1 MISPKMIF
9 QKLLGSVDFFDLFL
23 IVISSGMG
31 IAIVHHLAYPIK
43 WIQSGFFIL
52 WIIFFFLGS
61 EFLNL
66 LLFLDLKEGGFSF
79 RHYLIDIYKLLAVLF
94 FSLSIIPLIQ
104 IIKVTINNYLVIY
117 LMCIIC
123 LWAIIKN
130 YIVKL
135 THVFGVNEI
144 ISSFVISFITPL
156 IIMNINEIQVH
167 EILIPI
173 SFIVFLEIIA
183 FKFIR
188 EFVYKINK
196 TTKPGSLSFYIG
208 YITLIRIISFLIIFG
223 YIAGFFLLN
232 SQGKYHVYRFLLFS
246 IPLTIFIV
254 VKIVQFTEN
263 PIGLGK
269 ILSPLAFLQLIQ
281 IEAALIIGLWGS

>member
-1 MISPKMIF
+1 MISPKKIF
-9 QKLLGSVDFFDLFL
+9 QKLLKSVDYFDLIL

-79 RHYLIDIYKLLAVLF
+79 RHYLLDIYKLLAVLF
-94 FSLSIIPLIQ
+94 FSLTIIPLIQ
-104 IIKVTINNYLVIY
+104 IIKASIDNYLVIY
-117 LMCIIC
+117 LMCIMC
-123 LWAIIKN
+123 LWAILKN

-156 IIMNINEIQVH
+156 IVMNINEIQVH

-173 SFIVFLEIIA
+173 SFIVFLEIIS

-196 TTKPGSLSFYIG
+196 STKPGSLSFNIG

-223 YIAGFFLLN
+223 YIAGFFLLI
-232 SQGKYHVYRFLLFS
+232 SQGKYHIYRFLIFS
-246 IPLTIFIV
+246 VPLKIFIV
-254 VKIVQFTEN
+254 AKIVQFTKN

-281 IEAALIIGLWGS
+281 IEAALIIGLLGR